1 MGSWK
6 SIYDRQPKDVIK
18 NAVVKAQ
25 LYAEKSR
32 NNLIKTD
39 TDKKVVISGLENFII
54 VDSDGLLMICP
65 MYKNQEAKNLAEK
78 PSKHFDQKE
87 G

>member
-1 MGSWK
+1 
-6 SIYDRQPKDVIK
+6 
-18 NAVVKAQ
+18 VVKAQ
-25 LYAEKSR
+25 LYAEKYR
-32 NNLIKTD
+32 NNFIKTV

-65 MYKNQEAKNLAEK
+65 MDKNQEVKNLAEK
-78 PSKHFDQKE
+78 ASKHFEQKE